1 MYLLTVTLHTK
12 LPTNDYLNNVPRHY
26 VMLVTFFHPK
36 NLLKL
41 LVHCQKIVDYLACIT
56 LCIENVIP
64 HSSNQSSWVTQW
76 LKSWYQPINAV
87 YW

>member
-26 VMLVTFFHPK
+26 VMLVTLFHPK

-41 LVHCQKIVDYLACIT
+41 LVALP
-56 LCIENVIP
+56 ENRGLPCMHYPV
-64 HSSNQSSWVTQW
+64 H
-76 LKSWYQPINAV
+76 
-87 YW
+87 